1 MSPDLR
7 PAGFSRAV
15 FLDRDGVLIEDVHHL
30 TSVDQVRLL
39 PRVPETLA
47 RLHAAGWGLIIAT
60 NQSVVARG
68 LITERQLRE
77 IHRALESALRARG
90 AGIDA
95 IYYCPH
101 HPEGAL
107 PAYRRACECRKPN
120 PGMLVR
126 AANEWHLDLGAS
138 VIVGDAAS
146 DIEAGRRAGCRTVRI
161 GASPGCVSG
170 ITEGVPARP
179 GPPLVGGPDYV
190 AADLEEA
197 AGWIVAHLS

>member
-1 MSPDLR
+1 MPPGDRSS
-7 PAGFSRAV
+7 GFGRAV

-30 TSVDQVRLL
+30 TSIDQLRLL

-47 RLHAAGWGLIIAT
+47 RLHRAGWRLIIAT

-68 LITERQLRE
+68 LITEERLRE
-77 IHRALESALRARG
+77 IHRALESVLRARG
-90 AGIDA
+90 AEIDA

-126 AANEWHLDLGAS
+126 AADEWHLNLGTS

-146 DIEAGRRAGCRTVRI
+146 DIEAGRRVGCRTVLI
-161 GASPGCVSG
+161 GG
-170 ITEGVPARP
+170 
-179 GPPLVGGPDYV
+179 VGGDAEGEGSMRPDYV
-190 AADLEEA
+190 AANLEEA
-197 AGWIVAHLS
+197 AGWILTRLG